1 MQSDQLERYIPK
13 ALVYAILWSFAG
25 DGKLK
30 SEMERLYKSYNVC
43 SNSYFVFVYQLAT
56 TWVNSFAA

>member
-1 MQSDQLERYIPK
+1 MINRMLPFETAHMDFPMQSDQLERYVPK

-30 SEMERLYKSYNVC
+30 GNVIKT
-43 SNSYFVFVYQLAT
+43 S
-56 TWVNSFAA
+56 

>member
-30 SEMERLYKSYNVC
+30 GKFQAWLFSLHLNI
-43 SNSYFVFVYQLAT
+43 
-56 TWVNSFAA
+56 

>member
-1 MQSDQLERYIPK
+1 MDFPMQSDQLERYIPK

-30 SEMERLYKSYNVC
+30 SEMERLYKSYNV
-43 SNSYFVFVYQLAT
+43 F
-56 TWVNSFAA
+56 

>member
-1 MQSDQLERYIPK
+1 MHSVQLERYIPK

-30 SEMERLYKSYNVC
+30 GEYD
-43 SNSYFVFVYQLAT
+43 F
-56 TWVNSFAA
+56 

>member
-1 MQSDQLERYIPK
+1 MDFPMQSDQLERYIPK

-30 SEMERLYKSYNVC
+30 GNFNIFKLNYWLN
-43 SNSYFVFVYQLAT
+43 SNMMFCYLA
-56 TWVNSFAA
+56 SSSK

>member
-30 SEMERLYKSYNVC
+30 SEMEHLYNI
-43 SNSYFVFVYQLAT
+43 NHIMFVLTRILYLFISSQR
-56 TWVNSFAA
+56 FG

>member
-1 MQSDQLERYIPK
+1 MSAHMDFPMQSDQLERYVPK

-30 SEMERLYKSYNVC
+30 GITLKSFILNAYLIIL
-43 SNSYFVFVYQLAT
+43 FEFL
-56 TWVNSFAA
+56 F

>member
-30 SEMERLYKSYNVC
+30 GK
-43 SNSYFVFVYQLAT
+43 NSGLALL
-56 TWVNSFAA
+56 FLHKKI